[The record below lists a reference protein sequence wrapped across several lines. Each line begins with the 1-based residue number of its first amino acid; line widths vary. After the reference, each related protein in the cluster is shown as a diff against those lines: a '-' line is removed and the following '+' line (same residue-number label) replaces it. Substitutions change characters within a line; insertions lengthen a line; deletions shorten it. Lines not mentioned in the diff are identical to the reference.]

1 MDFLHQGTRT
11 KVLTREPL
19 ESQRAHAAVLTL
31 DPMEWFILLVSKK
44 SGKIRPNSTRYIPDF
59 KVENLF
65 SSAIDLCS
73 VDKSRRM
80 TLHHPEVEASLPAK
94 SVAGWPNLI
103 FMCVFVHTI

>member
-11 KVLTREPL
+11 KALTREPL